1 MFTISAQILEL
12 QEKYAQD
19 VLEYLQI
26 LDPGNTWRKNQIISR
41 LRSITTSL
49 AKVNVCISFNLCL
62 LTNVHQF
69 CNPFQKRTEKGSMDA
84 VKLREML
91 YKIQDLTKALE
102 KLNVQA
108 EDKD

>member
-1 MFTISAQILEL
+1 
-12 QEKYAQD
+12 
-19 VLEYLQI
+19 
-26 LDPGNTWRKNQIISR
+26 
-41 LRSITTSL
+41 
-49 AKVNVCISFNLCL
+49 
-62 LTNVHQF
+62 
-69 CNPFQKRTEKGSMDA
+69 MDA

>member
-1 MFTISAQILEL
+1 MFKLAFLCNDSLLL
-12 QEKYAQD
+12 QFY
-19 VLEYLQI
+19 
-26 LDPGNTWRKNQIISR
+26 
-41 LRSITTSL
+41 
-49 AKVNVCISFNLCL
+49 
-62 LTNVHQF
+62 
-69 CNPFQKRTEKGSMDA
+69 NPFQKRTEKGSMDA

>member
-1 MFTISAQILEL
+1 MEEESNHIKTPINNYISYKGE
-12 QEKYAQD
+12 
-19 VLEYLQI
+19 I
-26 LDPGNTWRKNQIISR
+26 LDLIISY
-41 LRSITTSL
+41 SL
-49 AKVNVCISFNLCL
+49 L
-62 LTNVHQF
+62 LQF

-108 EDKD
+108 EDKV